1 MSITKRSFI
10 VGATAVSAF
19 TVLTGKLRAEPV
31 KSIRLDFATYN
42 PVSLILK
49 NNGFLEKEL
58 ASDGISVEWVPSAG
72 SNVALDLLKN
82 DKADFGSAA
91 GAAALIGRA
100 NGNPLK
106 SVFVFSRPEWT
117 ALVVGASSPL
127 TSLTDIKGKKVAAT
141 PGTDPHI
148 FLLRALESV
157 GMTDKDIVLKPL
169 PHAEGRAALEK
180 GEVDA
185 WAGLDPIMAQS
196 ELVAK
201 SRLLFR
207 DPVLNTYGILN
218 VREAFAAANPELVK
232 RVLKVYDQAR
242 LYAAENPDELRAA
255 LAAAAKIDDAVASRQ
270 LERTDLR
277 NSIIGTAQQRII
289 TAAGEVLKQSGI
301 IPASVDIDKV
311 VASMIDRSFAPAKA

>member
-1 MSITKRSFI
+1 M
-10 VGATAVSAF
+10 VS
-19 TVLTGKLRAEPV
+19 
-31 KSIRLDFATYN
+31 
-42 PVSLILK
+42 
-49 NNGFLEKEL
+49 
-58 ASDGISVEWVPSAG
+58 
-72 SNVALDLLKN
+72 
-82 DKADFGSAA
+82 
-91 GAAALIGRA
+91 
-100 NGNPLK
+100 
-106 SVFVFSRPEWT
+106 
-117 ALVVGASSPL
+117 ASSPL

-218 VREAFAAANPELVK
+218 VREAFAVAHPELVK

-242 LYAAENPDELRAA
+242 LYAAGEPR
-255 LAAAAKIDDAVASRQ
+255 
-270 LERTDLR
+270 RTARGVGRRGKDR
-277 NSIIGTAQQRII
+277 RC
-289 TAAGEVLKQSGI
+289 
-301 IPASVDIDKV
+301 
-311 VASMIDRSFAPAKA
+311 RSFAAIGADGPAQLDHRHRATAHHHSGR